1 MKHSL
6 CSAVMFAAMA
16 VSAGTFD
23 AAVWRGETAYV
34 EIPEAL
40 RGKVS
45 CLSERWTGDDI
56 KLTLLRFDEVKY
68 DLVEKY
74 TDGEGKN
81 KARVT
86 VKGTVRDICREWKK
100 GDKDLPSMI
109 RIAVKPDAKPF
120 NCLFELDRTGEE
132 ANFLN
137 VKIVDRV
144 LPPAKEWK

>member
-1 MKHSL
+1 MKLRL
-6 CSAVMFAAMA
+6 CSAAMFAAMA

-34 EIPEAL
+34 EIPETL

-68 DLVEKY
+68 DRVEKY
-74 TDGEGKN
+74 TDDKGKT
-81 KARVT
+81 KARIAG
-86 VKGTVRDICREWKK
+86 KGRVRDVCREWKK

-109 RIAVKPDAKPF
+109 KIAALAAKYGYKGACANNIDF
-120 NCLFELDRTGEE
+120 SVFRREVE
-132 ANFLN
+132 ALVNATAATEGN
-137 VKIVDRV
+137 
-144 LPPAKEWK
+144 